1 MAMLEHQTGARK
13 RKKLM
18 EAASSLSGADLGDLA
33 TYYAA
38 MR

>member
-1 MAMLEHQTGARK
+1 MWEHQTGVRK
-13 RKKLM
+13 SKKLM
-18 EAASSLSGADLGDLA
+18 EAASGLSDADLDDLA